1 MYSSTPY
8 FLAKVIIDLPLSI
21 ISPLIFSSMVYF
33 VIGLSNTMYQFG
45 IFYLTVLLIV
55 QAGSSLGYLVSTLF
69 NNEMTAL
76 IFSPLVLLLI
86 ILFGGLFSN
95 VDTLPIYVKW
105 I

>member
-1 MYSSTPY
+1 
-8 FLAKVIIDLPLSI
+8 
-21 ISPLIFSSMVYF
+21 MVYF